1 MVYTITYNKRWI
13 SIEITLLGG
22 AAMSIEIKLQT
33 GARVNLKE
41 VESMELFHETYTV
54 SHWVPMKEGSL
65 VRELIFDRF
74 PVSMVDR
81 FTIIN
86 FEG

>member
-1 MVYTITYNKRWI
+1 
-13 SIEITLLGG
+13 
-22 AAMSIEIKLQT
+22 MSIEIKLST
-33 GARVNLKE
+33 GARINVKD
-41 VESMELFHETYTV
+41 VESMELFEETYTV
-54 SHWVPMKEGSL
+54 SHWVPVNEGSL

-74 PVSMVDR
+74 PVSMVQR

>member
-1 MVYTITYNKRWI
+1 
-13 SIEITLLGG
+13 
-22 AAMSIEIKLQT
+22 MSIEIKLTT
-33 GARVNLKE
+33 GARINIKD
-41 VESMELFHETYTV
+41 VESMELFEETYTV
-54 SHWVPMKEGSL
+54 SHWMPIKEGSL

-74 PVSMVDR
+74 PINMVAR